1 MQVKELVVQK
11 ATDKIVQTH
20 KQANTLTFL
29 LHEGQ
34 RIRGLIDRYVLWAQ
48 QKLKTS

>member
-1 MQVKELVVQK
+1 MQK

-20 KQANTLTFL
+20 QQAKTLTFL

-34 RIRGLIDRYVLWAQ
+34 RIRGLIDKYVLWAQ
-48 QKLKTS
+48 QKLKES